1 MKEIHQLVHTLSYGD
16 AISTE
21 VLALNRVL
29 RDAGV
34 ASEIYTINTHPHYKD
49 QTKHFSQFP
58 KSSKGKVILHY
69 SLGSPLNDLY
79 KELSS
84 WERSLIYHNLTPAR
98 WFKAVNAR
106 VYNDI
111 AQGMKELPELLRISN
126 LIIADSEFNASEL
139 SPYGVSSTVL
149 GLPVDPARWS
159 EPANQGITSLV
170 QNDPRLHVLHVGR
183 IAPNKCIE
191 DIIKAFYF
199 LHHHIEREC
208 KLWLVGIDHDTELYS
223 FGLKR
228 LAQELHLTDSIEFVG
243 RLSDSEVRALYET
256 CSVYVCMS
264 EHEGFCLPL
273 IEAMHFGIP
282 VVAWK
287 GSAVAE
293 TLGNSSLM
301 ISDKNPAAVAELLYL
316 AAKDPSL
323 RSSLIEAG
331 KRRVEDFSFST
342 FAQQVREL
350 FRLA

>member
-29 RDAGV
+29 KDAG
-34 ASEIYTINTHPHYKD
+34 AKSEIFTINTHPHYKS
-49 QTKHFSQFP
+49 QTKHYSEFP
-58 KSSKGKVILHY
+58 KNSKGSVILHY

-79 KELSS
+79 RNIIG
-84 WERSLIYHNLTPAR
+84 WERALIYHNLTPAK
-98 WFKAVNAR
+98 WFKSVNAR
-106 VYNDI
+106 VYKDI
-111 AQGMKELPELLRISN
+111 SEGIEELPGLLSISDKV
-126 LIIADSEFNASEL
+126 IADSGFNATEIS
-139 SPYGVSSTVL
+139 SYGVKPIIL

-159 EPANQGITSLV
+159 EPANPGIKSLV
-170 QNDPRLHVLHVGR
+170 SNDPKLHILHVGR

-199 LHHHIEREC
+199 LHHHIERES

-228 LAQELHLTDSIEFVG
+228 LAQELHISEAIQFVG
-243 RLSDSEVRALYET
+243 RLSDSEVRSLYET

-282 VVAWK
+282 VVAWN
-287 GSAVAE
+287 GSAITE
-293 TLGNSSLM
+293 TVGNSSILV
-301 ISDKNPAAVAELLYL
+301 SDKNPAAMAELLYL
-316 AAKDPSL
+316 VSKDQKL
-323 RSSLIEAG
+323 RDTLVKSG
-331 KRRVEDFSFST
+331 KERVKDFSYSA
-342 FAQQVREL
+342 FATKAREIL
-350 FRLA
+350 GLV

>member
-34 ASEIYTINTHPHYKD
+34 NSEIFTINTHPHYQS
-49 QTKHFSQFP
+49 QTKHYSEFP
-58 KSSKGKVILHY
+58 KQSKGDVVLHY

-79 KELSS
+79 RNLSG
-84 WERSLIYHNLTPAR
+84 WKRSIIYHNLTPAS
-98 WFKAVNAR
+98 WFKSVNAR
-106 VYNDI
+106 VFKDI
-111 AQGMKELPELLRISN
+111 SAGVEELPGLLTLSD
-126 LIIADSEFNASEL
+126 LVIADSKFNASEL
-139 SPYGVSSTVL
+139 IPYKVKPTIL

-159 EPANQGITSLV
+159 EPANPGIKSLV
-170 QNDPRLHVLHVGR
+170 ANDPKLHILHVGR

-199 LHHHIEREC
+199 LHHHIERES

-228 LAQELHLTDSIEFVG
+228 LAQELHISDAIQFVG

-256 CSVYVCMS
+256 CAVYVCMS

-282 VVAWK
+282 VLAWD
-287 GSAVAE
+287 GSAITE
-293 TLGNSSLM
+293 TVGNSSIL
-301 ISDKNPAAVAELLYL
+301 ISEKNPAAMAELMYL
-316 AAKDPSL
+316 IAKDNALRDSL
-323 RSSLIEAG
+323 VSKG
-331 KRRVEDFSFST
+331 KERVKDFSFDA
-342 FAQQVREL
+342 FANQAREIFGL
-350 FRLA
+350 V